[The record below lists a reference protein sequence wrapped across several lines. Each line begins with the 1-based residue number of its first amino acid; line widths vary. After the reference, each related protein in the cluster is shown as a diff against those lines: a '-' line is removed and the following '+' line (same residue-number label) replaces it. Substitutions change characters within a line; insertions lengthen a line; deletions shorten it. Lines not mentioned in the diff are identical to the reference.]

1 MSEGIIHKQLKIAA
15 MAFLKKHCVDIVSC
29 ETKFRNLKSISDAC
43 GLNLKRKEVR
53 IIECKASLK
62 DYLRD
67 TKLFSLEKSYFFH
80 CNYFYIMCP
89 KDVIPKDKV
98 LKEFGL
104 IYVNEDNSITVI
116 QKPKKNQK
124 LKTRFET
131 TLKNSCRSIT
141 NDLIFKFYKCQNYVK
156 DFY

>member
-1 MSEGIIHKQLKIAA
+1 MSEGVVHKQLKIIA
-15 MAFLKKHCVDIVSC
+15 MAYLKKYCVDIVSC
-29 ETKFRNLKSISDAC
+29 ETKFKNLKSISDVC

-141 NDLIFKFYKCQNYVK
+141 NDLIFKLYKCQDYVK